1 MYKPNIPPRR
11 PLGWINRG
19 GINTSASLL
28 RLSLLTCSIL
38 LVSIIL
44 MTTTSLAQEENNTTV
59 SSFVLD
65 YSPSPIVD
73 EVVINT
79 GETPINET
87 HTIVTFIGNGTMT
100 VPDTG
105 KTINQSNHGY
115 AIISPV
121 AGSPGTLSSYGKETV
136 LSEDDGNTT
145 SFTFYEII
153 QSDTANPQGK
163 GIIIAVYDGN
173 ATGLLAPFNG
183 MIAIGTHKEPLNP
196 EAFLTLWALQP

>member
-1 MYKPNIPPRR
+1 MYKLNIPPRR

-19 GINTSASLL
+19 GTNTSASLL

-38 LVSIIL
+38 LVSITL

-145 SFTFYEII
+145 SFTYYEII

-163 GIIIAVYDGN
+163 GIIIAVYDRN
-173 ATGLLAPFNG
+173 ATGLLTPFNG
-183 MIAIGTHKEPLNP
+183 TIAIGTHEEPLNP
-196 EAFLTLWALQP
+196 EAFLTLWEWQ